1 MAPAPA
7 LPVPVPAWARAL
19 GSRLGDS
26 CGYRAAEAAE
36 AGRRGGG
43 PGSGRYFGPGL
54 PPPALVSLRSLGGGG
69 TLEFYF
75 WVLPFLPLC
84 FLPIWPEGW
93 ERRPCW
99 VFLGGCGLLAIGPG
113 QNPRGLVPDFWR
125 QEVSLITP
133 HPHPLDLTLGSMLLG
148 EQAPWV

>member
-1 MAPAPA
+1 MATEQLK
-7 LPVPVPAWARAL
+7 LPRQ
-19 GSRLGDS
+19 
-26 CGYRAAEAAE
+26 
-36 AGRRGGG
+36 GGG
-43 PGSGRYFGPGL
+43 GEVLAAGVILGPACHPRLLFLLG
-54 PPPALVSLRSLGGGG
+54 VWGGGG